1 MGFFRWLRGGS
12 AGTDLIRLE
21 IMMDYSG
28 PIRGS
33 EAKGTAAV
41 RWSTLAP
48 DLPEELLSTFRA
60 ALIALLYAEA
70 LVIQDVTRA
79 ELLSHVDGAV
89 HRFLQP
95 SEDPARLHFN
105 DWNVKTGGMLFPIW
119 PWVIVDT
126 DAFDQRILSTKPAM
140 ACPRT
145 YTATL
150 KKGLRTSSA
159 PEGLWSFTEMP
170 LGQELACVPSAPLI
184 AAYSFGAAN
193 DRLNVGGLCVL
204 LHYVNR
210 YYQGLG
216 RFPLASY
223 ARAVAHG
230 MAALR
235 KMGSEGEQ
243 SLIVRG
249 RI

>member
-28 PIRGS
+28 PIRRN
-33 EAKGTAAV
+33 EDTGTAAV
-41 RWSTLAP
+41 GWSTLAP

-79 ELLSHVDGAV
+79 ELLSNVDSAV
-89 HRFLQP
+89 HQFLQS
-95 SEDPARLHFN
+95 SENPVRLQFN

-140 ACPRT
+140 GCPRT

-150 KKGLRTSSA
+150 KRGLRTSSA
-159 PEGLWSFTEMP
+159 PGGTMGL
-170 LGQELACVPSAPLI
+170 
-184 AAYSFGAAN
+184 
-193 DRLNVGGLCVL
+193 
-204 LHYVNR
+204 H
-210 YYQGLG
+210 
-216 RFPLASY
+216 
-223 ARAVAHG
+223 
-230 MAALR
+230 
-235 KMGSEGEQ
+235 
-243 SLIVRG
+243 
-249 RI
+249 